1 MAKLGLAIHEFRR
14 DAAQVCLALH
24 HGESAKRHDLCG
36 RDERSHCA
44 RLATSHRCRARVY
57 QALRLERLVYV
68 EQHEAMPYAIT
79 REKNVKSW
87 PRAWR
92 IRLITTANPNWD
104 DLYENVLL

>member
-1 MAKLGLAIHEFRR
+1 
-14 DAAQVCLALH
+14 
-24 HGESAKRHDLCG
+24 
-36 RDERSHCA
+36 
-44 RLATSHRCRARVY
+44 
-57 QALRLERLVYV
+57 V

-79 REKNVKSW
+79 REKNIKSW